1 MSEDPEPEGHN
12 YFDVEKFHRVRA
24 ETSKRPGRVARIFNR
39 ITNVFDS
46 MQGFFIALMG
56 LPIMFGVFGA
66 VIIGSYYGPWA
77 FLGIM
82 GSIIG
87 GLALIVERKVGKS
100 LQFAEYSFLHR
111 TLAMPIAFLVALGII
126 YLLLT
131 LSRFHGF

>member
-1 MSEDPEPEGHN
+1 LSEDPEHKGHS
-12 YFDVEKFHRVRA
+12 YFDVEKFHKVRA
-24 ETSKRPGRVARIFNR
+24 ETSRRPGRVARIFNR

-56 LPIMFGVFGA
+56 LPIMFGAFGA

-87 GLALIVERKVGKS
+87 GLALFVERKVGKS

-131 LSRFHGF
+131 FSRFHFF

>member
-1 MSEDPEPEGHN
+1 
-12 YFDVEKFHRVRA
+12 
-24 ETSKRPGRVARIFNR
+24 
-39 ITNVFDS
+39 

-56 LPIMFGVFGA
+56 LPIMFGTLGA

-87 GLALIVERKVGKS
+87 GVAFFVDRKVGRS
-100 LQFAEYSFLHR
+100 LQFGEYNFLRR
-111 TLAMPIAFLVALGII
+111 TLATPIAFLVALGII

-131 LSRFHGF
+131 LSKFHVF

>member
-1 MSEDPEPEGHN
+1 MTSDEDTQRSH
-12 YFDVEKFHRVRA
+12 YFDVDKFRRIHL
-24 ETSKRPGRVARIFNR
+24 ETSKPRGRTGRILNR
-39 ITNVFDS
+39 VSNMFDS

-56 LPIMFGVFGA
+56 LPIMFGTLGA

-87 GLALIVERKVGKS
+87 GVAFFVDRKVGRS
-100 LQFAEYSFLHR
+100 LQFGEYNFLRR
-111 TLAMPIAFLVALGII
+111 TLATPIAFLVALGII

-131 LSRFHGF
+131 LSKFHVF